1 MSFKKFILK
10 SSFRKKSRT
19 LYQLLGITLPILII
33 LFFAINIQTAQGLN
47 EKFTPNYDI
56 DIIGSE
62 NNITHF
68 SLPIRESLIDD
79 LKKDNRIENVVGLT
93 SGMCDIDGISG
104 TVMGVN
110 SLDTDFMKMM
120 LANGRKFNDNEKEV
134 VLSND
139 IAAKLNKTVGEY
151 VFIDNNTYKIVG
163 VTIKKSENDDIFY
176 TSLKNVQELKILDLN
191 VTMDYKQ
198 GSVEEILIQTKEGVN
213 NIEFTKDLKNQ
224 YINENISINGP
235 TEEGEKSY
243 NYQELVNKIIFI
255 FVPMIIGILLTLIIM
270 MKSVGDRTREIG
282 VLKAIG
288 WKSRRIFAMIMSETF
303 IISIVS
309 FIFASI
315 IAILI
320 TFAIFLMSP
329 FYRIDFFTFLGTLS
343 FKTFLNTFMIVV
355 VMALL
360 GALLPAI
367 RASRLSPAEAVKEE

>member
-1 MSFKKFILK
+1 
-10 SSFRKKSRT
+10 
-19 LYQLLGITLPILII
+19 
-33 LFFAINIQTAQGLN
+33 N
-47 EKFTPNYDI
+47 
-56 DIIGSE
+56 
-62 NNITHF
+62 
-68 SLPIRESLIDD
+68 
-79 LKKDNRIENVVGLT
+79 
-93 SGMCDIDGISG
+93 G

-110 SLDTDFMKMM
+110 SSDTDFMKMM
-120 LANGRKFNDNEKEV
+120 LSNGRKFNDNEKEV

-151 VFIDNNTYKIVG
+151 VFIENNTYKIVG
-163 VTIKKSENDDIFY
+163 VTIKTSENDNKFY
-176 TSLKNVQELKILDLN
+176 TSLKNVQEFETLDNLP
-191 VTMDYKQ
+191 MDYKQ
-198 GSVEEILIQTKEGVN
+198 GSVGEILIQTKEGVN

-224 YINENISINGP
+224 YINETIIGP
-235 TEEGEKSY
+235 TEEGEKEY

-288 WKSRRIFAMIMSETF
+288 WKSRRIFAMVMSETF

>member
-163 VTIKKSENDDIFY
+163 VSIKKSENDDIFY

>member
-1 MSFKKFILK
+1 
-10 SSFRKKSRT
+10 
-19 LYQLLGITLPILII
+19 
-33 LFFAINIQTAQGLN
+33 
-47 EKFTPNYDI
+47 
-56 DIIGSE
+56 
-62 NNITHF
+62 
-68 SLPIRESLIDD
+68 
-79 LKKDNRIENVVGLT
+79 
-93 SGMCDIDGISG
+93 
-104 TVMGVN
+104 MGVN
-110 SLDTDFMKMM
+110 SSDTDFMKMM

-151 VFIDNNTYKIVG
+151 VFINKNKYKIVG
-163 VTIKKSENDDIFY
+163 VTIKISKNDDKFY
-176 TSLKNVQELKILDLN
+176 TSLKNVQEFETLYNLPI
-191 VTMDYKQ
+191 DYKN
-198 GSVEEILIQTKEGVN
+198 GSVEEILIQTKKGVN
-213 NIEFTKDLKNQ
+213 NIEITKDLKNQ
-224 YINENISINGP
+224 YINENISIMGP
-235 TEEGEKSY
+235 TEEGEKDY

-255 FVPMIIGILLTLIIM
+255 FVPTIIGILLTLIIM

-288 WKSRRIFAMIMSETF
+288 WKSRRIFAMVMSETF

-320 TFAIFLMSP
+320 TFAIYLMHP
-329 FYRIDFFTFLGTLS
+329 FYRIDFFNFLGTLS

-355 VMALL
+355 VMALS

>member
-19 LYQLLGITLPILII
+19 LYQLLGITIPILII
-33 LFFAINIQTAQGLN
+33 LFFAINIQTSQGLN

-56 DIIGSE
+56 DMIGSE
-62 NNITHF
+62 DNTTTL
-68 SLPIRESLIDD
+68 SLPLRESLIDE
-79 LKKDNRIENVVGLT
+79 LKKDNRIENVVGFT
-93 SGMCDIDGISG
+93 SGMCDIDSING

-110 SLDTDFMKMM
+110 SWDTDFMKMM
-120 LANGRKFNDNEKEV
+120 LSNGRKFNDNEKEV
-134 VLSND
+134 VLSNN

-151 VFIDNNTYKIVG
+151 VFINKNKYKIVG
-163 VTIKKSENDDIFY
+163 VTIKISKYDDTFY
-176 TSLKNVQELKILDLN
+176 TSLENVQEFETLDN
-191 VTMDYKQ
+191 VPMDYKQ
-198 GSVEEILIQTKEGVN
+198 GSVSEILIQTKEGVN

-224 YINENISINGP
+224 YINETIMGP

-255 FVPMIIGILLTLIIM
+255 FVPVIIGILLTLIIM

-320 TFAIFLMSP
+320 TFAIYLMDP
-329 FYRIDFFTFLGTLS
+329 YIRIDFFTFLGTLS

-355 VMALL
+355 VMALS

>member
-33 LFFAINIQTAQGLN
+33 LFFAINIQTSQGLN
-47 EKFTPNYDI
+47 EKFIPNDDMYI
-56 DIIGSE
+56 VGSE

-68 SLPIRESLIDD
+68 SLPIRESLIDE

-93 SGMCDIDGISG
+93 SGRCDIDGING

-110 SLDTDFMKMM
+110 SSDTDFMKMM
-120 LANGRKFNDNEKEV
+120 LSNGRKFNDNEKEV

-151 VFIDNNTYKIVG
+151 VFIENNSYKIVG
-163 VTIKKSENDDIFY
+163 VTIKTSKNDDKFY
-176 TSLKNVQELKILDLN
+176 TSLKNVQEFETLDNLP
-191 VTMDYKQ
+191 MDYKQ
-198 GSVEEILIQTKEGVN
+198 GSVGEILIQTKEGVN

-224 YINENISINGP
+224 YINETIIGP
-235 TEEGEKSY
+235 TEEGEKEY

-255 FVPMIIGILLTLIIM
+255 IVPMIIGILLTLIIM

-288 WKSRRIFAMIMSETF
+288 WKSRRIFAMVMSETF

-355 VMALL
+355 FMALL

>member
-62 NNITHF
+62 NDITHF
-68 SLPIRESLIDD
+68 SLPLRESLIDE

-93 SGMCDIDGISG
+93 SGMCDIDGING

-110 SLDTDFMKMM
+110 SSDTDFMKMM
-120 LANGRKFNDNEKEV
+120 LSNGRKFDDNEKEV
-134 VLSND
+134 VLSNN
-139 IAAKLNKTVGEY
+139 IAVKLNKTVGEY
-151 VFIDNNTYKIVG
+151 VFINKNKYKIVG
-163 VTIKKSENDDIFY
+163 VTIKISKYDDTFY
-176 TSLKNVQELKILDLN
+176 TSLKNVQEFETLDN
-191 VTMDYKQ
+191 VPMDYKQ
-198 GSVEEILIQTKEGVN
+198 GSVSEILIQTKEGVN

-224 YINENISINGP
+224 YINETIRGP

-255 FVPMIIGILLTLIIM
+255 LVPVIIGILLTLIIM

-320 TFAIFLMSP
+320 TFAIYLMHP
-329 FYRIDFFTFLGTLS
+329 FYRIDFFNFLGTLS

-355 VMALL
+355 VMALS

>member
-19 LYQLLGITLPILII
+19 LYQLLGITIPILII

-56 DIIGSE
+56 SIIGSE

-68 SLPIRESLIDD
+68 SLPLRESLIDE
-79 LKKDNRIENVVGLT
+79 LKKDNRIENVVGFT

-151 VFIDNNTYKIVG
+151 VFIDNNRYKIVG
-163 VTIKKSENDDIFY
+163 VTIKKSENDDKFY
-176 TSLKNVQELKILDLN
+176 TSLKNVQEFKILDN
-191 VTMDYKQ
+191 VTMDNH
-198 GSVEEILIQTKEGVN
+198 GSVGEILIQTREGVN

-224 YINENISINGP
+224 YINETITGP
-235 TEEGEKSY
+235 TEEGEKEY
-243 NYQELVNKIIFI
+243 NYQELVSKIIFI

-288 WKSRRIFAMIMSETF
+288 WKSRRIFAMVMSETF

-320 TFAIFLMSP
+320 TFAIYLMDP
-329 FYRIDFFTFLGTLS
+329 YIRIDFFTFLGTLS

-355 VMALL
+355 VMALS

>member
-19 LYQLLGITLPILII
+19 LYQLLGITIPILII
-33 LFFAINIQTAQGLN
+33 LFFAINIQTSQGLN

-68 SLPIRESLIDD
+68 SLPLRESLIDE

-224 YINENISINGP
+224 YINEIIMGP

-255 FVPMIIGILLTLIIM
+255 LVPVIIGILLTLIIM

-320 TFAIFLMSP
+320 TFAIYLMDP
-329 FYRIDFFTFLGTLS
+329 YIRIDFFTFLGTLS

-355 VMALL
+355 VIALS

>member
-33 LFFAINIQTAQGLN
+33 LFFAINIQTTQGLN
-47 EKFTPNYDI
+47 EKFIPNDDI
-56 DIIGSE
+56 DIAGSE

-68 SLPIRESLIDD
+68 SLPIRESLIDE

-93 SGMCDIDGISG
+93 SGRCDIDGING

-110 SLDTDFMKMM
+110 SSDTDFMKMM
-120 LANGRKFNDNEKEV
+120 LSNGRKFNDNEKEV

-151 VFIDNNTYKIVG
+151 VFIENNTYKIVG
-163 VTIKKSENDDIFY
+163 VTIKTSENDNKFY
-176 TSLKNVQELKILDLN
+176 TSLKNVQEFETLDNLP
-191 VTMDYKQ
+191 MDYKQ
-198 GSVEEILIQTKEGVN
+198 GSVGEILIQTKEGVN

-224 YINENISINGP
+224 YINETIIGP
-235 TEEGEKSY
+235 TEEGEKEY

-288 WKSRRIFAMIMSETF
+288 WKSRRIFAMVMSETF

>member
-19 LYQLLGITLPILII
+19 LYQLLGITIPILII
-33 LFFAINIQTAQGLN
+33 LFFAINIQTSQGLN

-62 NNITHF
+62 NDITHF
-68 SLPIRESLIDD
+68 SLPLRESLIDE

-93 SGMCDIDGISG
+93 SGMCDIDGING

-110 SLDTDFMKMM
+110 SSDTDFMKMM
-120 LANGRKFNDNEKEV
+120 ISNGRKFDDNEKEV
-134 VLSND
+134 VLSNN

-151 VFIDNNTYKIVG
+151 VFINKNKYKIVG
-163 VTIKKSENDDIFY
+163 VTIKISKYDDTFY
-176 TSLKNVQELKILDLN
+176 TSLKNVQEFETLDN
-191 VTMDYKQ
+191 VPMDYKQ
-198 GSVEEILIQTKEGVN
+198 GSVSEILIQTKEGVN

-224 YINENISINGP
+224 YINETIRGP

-255 FVPMIIGILLTLIIM
+255 LVPVIIGILLTLIIM

-320 TFAIFLMSP
+320 TFAIYLMDP
-329 FYRIDFFTFLGTLS
+329 YIRIDFFTFLGTLS
-343 FKTFLNTFMIVV
+343 FKTFLYTFMIVV
-355 VMALL
+355 VMALS

>member
-19 LYQLLGITLPILII
+19 LYQLLGISIPILII
-33 LFFAINIQTAQGLN
+33 LFFAINIQTSQGLN
-47 EKFTPNYDI
+47 EKFMPNEDI
-56 DIIGSE
+56 LIVGSE
-62 NNITHF
+62 NNITQA
-68 SLPIRESLIDD
+68 SLPIRESLIDE
-79 LKKDNRIENVVGLT
+79 LKKDNRIENVVGLI
-93 SGMCDIDGISG
+93 SGRCDIDGING

-110 SLDTDFMKMM
+110 SSDTDFMKMM

-151 VFIDNNTYKIVG
+151 VFINKNKYKIVG
-163 VTIKKSENDDIFY
+163 VTIKISKNDDKFY
-176 TSLKNVQELKILDLN
+176 TSLKNVQEFETLDNLP
-191 VTMDYKQ
+191 MDYKH
-198 GSVEEILIQTKEGVN
+198 GSVAEILIQTKEGVN

-224 YINENISINGP
+224 YINETITGP
-235 TEEGEKSY
+235 TEEGEKEY
-243 NYQELVNKIIFI
+243 NYQELVSKIIFI

-288 WKSRRIFAMIMSETF
+288 WKSRRIFAMVMSETF

-320 TFAIFLMSP
+320 TFAIYLMDP
-329 FYRIDFFTFLGTLS
+329 YIRIDFFTFLGTLS

-355 VMALL
+355 VMALS

>member
-56 DIIGSE
+56 GIIGSE

-68 SLPIRESLIDD
+68 SLPIRESLIDE
-79 LKKDNRIENVVGLT
+79 LKKDNRIENVVGFT
-93 SGMCDIDGISG
+93 IGMCDIDGISG

-134 VLSND
+134 VLSNN

-224 YINENISINGP
+224 YINETITGP
-235 TEEGEKSY
+235 TEEGEKEY
-243 NYQELVNKIIFI
+243 NYQELVSKIIFI

-288 WKSRRIFAMIMSETF
+288 WKSRRIFAMVMSETF

-320 TFAIFLMSP
+320 TFAIYLMDP
-329 FYRIDFFTFLGTLS
+329 YIRIDFFTFLGTLS

-355 VMALL
+355 VMALS